1 MFFRTPSSNKI
12 NAMKK
17 FLTGVSVAALLLVI
31 VSVSAQT
38 KTNTALLKQAS
49 IVQAQKEKQLKD
61 RIVALAKEKNWD
73 LVVKRPKGGFA
84 VLTDIDGFGNPVY
97 TATDNNILAAATIGT
112 DKLYPGGGLGLSL
125 TGSSNAVKGKLAVW
139 DGGAA
144 RPTHVELTG
153 RVTQKDIPAGLDD
166 HSTHVAGT
174 LIASGVNPLAR
185 GMSYGQQQLIA
196 YDYNNDNSEM
206 LGESPNILIS
216 SHSYGVLA
224 GWSFNNNRWEW
235 YGPAGA
241 NEDYNLG
248 YYDSRSQIWDSIAW
262 NAPNYLIVK
271 SAGNKR
277 DENGPP
283 INDPYWRR
291 NASGTFV
298 QGNRPPGISDNDGYD
313 IIPAYGTAKN
323 ILTVGAVFPVSGG
336 YHRPSDVIMS
346 SFSSWGPTD
355 DGRIK
360 PDVVAD
366 GVNLLSSIS
375 TNDNAY
381 DTYSGT
387 SMATPTV
394 AGSSLL
400 LQELWSNTH
409 AGAFMRS
416 ATLKG
421 LIIHTAN
428 EAGPAPGPD
437 YMFGFGL
444 VNIAKAASVIQG
456 ANAGNKFLI
465 LENTLNNGGTLSI
478 PVVASGDSTITATL
492 SWTDPK
498 ASVEP
503 AATALNNPT
512 KKLVDDLDIVI
523 KKGATSYYPWTLSPS
538 IPSADAVRGIN
549 SLDNVE
555 KIELPDVVPGDT
567 YTIEISHKGTLERGS
582 QAYSLIVSGVGG
594 VAYCASNPTSNGGSK
609 IDSVSFATTQKKNA
623 AGCTSYTSYTS
634 LAPGAVEPGQTIPF
648 FARLRSCDVGADK
661 IVKVFIDGNYD
672 GDFTDAGETVAT
684 SGVINGDGDYSAFI
698 TIPAGLTPGKT
709 AILRVVMVETNNAAS
724 VSSCGTYTKGETQDY
739 RIQVVGP
746 SSDVGV
752 SELIAPDPSDCGMTA
767 QYVTVRISNFGSS
780 AKTNIPVSVVVKQGA
795 TTVATLT
802 GTFPATIEA
811 GDYADYTLQTPFTSV
826 AGTTYTIT
834 SGTTLAGDQVA
845 GNNSI
850 TSTITIRANDT
861 NPTGTATVC
870 ATSSNTLLQATNVTG
885 SEVYT
890 WYTTSNATVPVATGS
905 NTTTT
910 ATANPFYLGKNDVS
924 QHLGPVNKLAF
935 TTGGYLQLA
944 ADSSIRAIFKTTVPM
959 TLETARMYLGT
970 AGLVRIQLVKLTS
983 DFNHTTGAVSGF
995 YYTDHYID
1003 GYASAPTPPALS
1015 PATSNNPADAGNIYH
1030 LGIEL
1035 PEAGTWGLIVQST
1048 GTASLYR
1055 NRDITTP
1062 NYPYSMPGV
1071 IDLTENTALGP
1082 NTTPPFTDPN
1092 YFKGFY
1098 YFWYDMAVKLN
1109 SCPSARVPIVP
1120 TTPTAPTI
1128 SVAGN
1133 VLTSSAATG
1142 NQWYKDGVLLPGEIA
1157 QTYTATANGNY
1168 TVSTT
1173 TGGCTLT
1180 SAAVNFTLTA
1190 VQNVDPSQIGLV
1202 VTPVPA
1208 KGHFKMQLETRTKSD
1223 LDISLIST
1231 NGQQVYHKA
1240 IPGFIG
1246 QYSDFVE
1253 PGKIAGGVYYLRV
1266 VHDKKMYIRKVV
1278 IVE

>member
-1 MFFRTPSSNKI
+1 
-12 NAMKK
+12 MKK
-17 FLTGVSVAALLLVI
+17 FLTGVSVAALSLLI
-31 VSVSAQT
+31 QLVSAQT
-38 KTNTALLKQAS
+38 KTNTAILERAS

-73 LVVKRPKGGFA
+73 LVVKRPKGGYA

-112 DKLYPGGGLGLSL
+112 NKLYPGGGLGLSL
-125 TGSSNAVKGKLAVW
+125 SGSSNAVKSKLAVW
-139 DGGAA
+139 DGGGV
-144 RPTHVELTG
+144 RSTHVELVG
-153 RVTQKDIPAGLDD
+153 RVTQKDGPAGLDD

-174 LIASGVNPLAR
+174 LIASGVNPLAK
-185 GMSYGQQQLIA
+185 GMSYGQQELLA
-196 YDYNNDNSEM
+196 YDFNNDNSEM
-206 LGESPNILIS
+206 LSASTGLLIS
-216 SHSYGVLA
+216 SHSYGLLA
-224 GWSFNNNRWEW
+224 GWTFNNNRWEW
-235 YGPAGA
+235 YGPPGA
-241 NEDYNLG
+241 TEDYNFG
-248 YYDSRSQIWDSIAW
+248 YYDSRAQIWDSIAW

-277 DENGPP
+277 DENGPAVGET
-283 INDPYWRR
+283 YWRR
-291 NASGTFV
+291 NAGGTFIS
-298 QGNRPPGISDNDGYD
+298 GNRPPGISDNDSYD
-313 IIPAYGTAKN
+313 IIPAYGNAKN
-323 ILTVGAVFPVSGG
+323 ILTVGAVFPISGG
-336 YHRPSDVIMS
+336 YHRPSDVILS

-366 GVNLLSSIS
+366 GINLLSSIS
-375 TNDNAY
+375 TSDNAY

-409 AGAFMRS
+409 SGAFMRS

-428 EAGPAPGPD
+428 EAGLAPGPD
-437 YMFGFGL
+437 YQYGYGL
-444 VNIAKAASVIQG
+444 VNIAKAATVIQG
-456 ANAGNKFLI
+456 ANAGSKFLI
-465 LENTLNNGGTLSI
+465 QENTLNNGGTLSI
-478 PVVASGDSTITATL
+478 PVIASGDSTITATL

-503 AATALNNPT
+503 VATALNNTT

-523 KKGATSYYPWTLSPS
+523 KKGATTYYPWTLSPTV
-538 IPSADAVRGIN
+538 PSADAVRGIN

-609 IDSVSFATTQKKNA
+609 IDSVSFATTQKKNI
-623 AGCTSYTSYTS
+623 AGCTTYNNYTP

-672 GDFTDAGETVAT
+672 GDFTDAGEAVAT
-684 SGVINGDGDYSAFI
+684 STVINGDGDFTAPI
-698 TIPAGLTPGKT
+698 TIPAGLVPGKF

-724 VSSCGTYTKGETQDY
+724 VTPCGTYTKGETQDY
-739 RIQVVGP
+739 RIAVTNP
-746 SSDVGV
+746 STDVGITD
-752 SELIAPDPSDCGMTA
+752 LISPDPSDCGLTS
-767 QYVTVRISNFGSS
+767 QYVTVRIANFGNS
-780 AKTNIPVSVVVKQGA
+780 AKTGIPVSVVIKNGA

-802 GTFPATIEA
+802 GTFPATIQPGEWV
-811 GDYADYTLQTPFTSV
+811 DYTLQTPFTTV

-834 SGTTLAGDQVA
+834 SSTTLGTDQVA
-845 GNNSI
+845 NNNSI
-850 TSTITIRANDT
+850 TSTVTIRANEA
-861 NPTGTATVC
+861 NPTGTATFC
-870 ATSSNTLLQATNVTG
+870 STSATTSLQATSVTG
-885 SEVYT
+885 SEIFT
-890 WYTTSNATVPVATGS
+890 WYTSNTATVPVATGN

-910 ATANPFYLGKNDVS
+910 STANPIYLAKNDVGL
-924 QHLGPVNKLAF
+924 HLGPANKQAF
-935 TTGGYLQLA
+935 TTGGYLQLGVDT
-944 ADSSIRAIFKTTVPM
+944 ADTQIRAIFKTTGPV
-959 TLETARMYLGT
+959 TLQTARMYVGT
-970 AGLVRIQLVKLTS
+970 PGLLYFRLVQLTS
-983 DFNHTTGAVSGF
+983 DFNYTTGAASGF
-995 YYTDHYID
+995 YYSDHFVD

-1015 PATSNNPADAGNIYH
+1015 PATSNDPLDQGNIYY
-1030 LGIEL
+1030 LGMNI
-1035 PEAGTWGLIVQST
+1035 PSAGTWGIIVEST

-1055 NRDITTP
+1055 NRDITSG
-1062 NYPYSMPGV
+1062 NYPYVVPGIITLEGNGAV
-1071 IDLTENTALGP
+1071 NG
-1082 NTTPPFTDPN
+1082 TDPN
-1092 YFKGFY
+1092 YNKGFY
-1098 YFWYDMAVKLN
+1098 YFWYDMALKLN

-1120 TTPTAPTI
+1120 TSPAVPTI

-1133 VLTSSAATG
+1133 VLTSSSVTG
-1142 NQWYKDGVLLPGEIA
+1142 NQWYKDGVLVPGEIA
-1157 QTYTATANGNY
+1157 QTYTATENGNY
-1168 TVSTT
+1168 TVSVT
-1173 TGGCTLT
+1173 TGACTLT
-1180 SAAVNFTLTA
+1180 STAVNFTLTA
-1190 VQNVDPSQIGLV
+1190 VSNVDPNQIGLV
-1202 VTPVPA
+1202 VTPIPA
-1208 KGHFKMQLETRTKSD
+1208 KGRFKMQLETRTKAD

-1231 NGQQVYHKA
+1231 NGQQVYHKSVT
-1240 IPGFIG
+1240 GFIG

-1266 VHDKKMYIRKVV
+1266 VHDNKMYIRRVV